1 MRDIL
6 SRGANART
14 TATALFALLL
24 AGSGGAASAAPQSAS
39 GESLLG
45 LWRTDNEYGAVEL
58 FVCKNAVCG
67 RVVDGAALREDPDQ
81 RDVNNPDPSL
91 RERRV
96 KGLVVLENFTGG
108 PRKWSG
114 GPLYDPKT
122 GDGAKRGRL
131 ILEDAGTLKVQGCIA
146 AFLCR
151 TQVWTRIGAASHPA

>member
-1 MRDIL
+1 MRDTQT
-6 SRGANART
+6 RRPDART
-14 TATALFALLL
+14 TATALLALML
-24 AGSGGAASAAPQSAS
+24 AGFGAASAASQSAS
-39 GESLLG
+39 GEALFG
-45 LWRTDNEYGAVEL
+45 LWRTDNEYGAVEM
-58 FVCKNAVCG
+58 FACGDAVCG
-67 RVVDGAALREDPDQ
+67 RVVDGAALRADPEQ
-81 RDVNNPDPSL
+81 RDIHNPEPAL

-131 ILEDAGTLKVQGCIA
+131 ILEDAETLKVQGCIA

-151 TQVWTRIGAASHPA
+151 TQVWTRIGADSQPA

>member
-6 SRGANART
+6 SGKAALRT
-14 TATALFALLL
+14 AATALAALV
-24 AGSGGAASAAPQSAS
+24 GGASAAPE
-39 GESLLG
+39 GVLG
-45 LWRTDNEYGAVEL
+45 LWRTDEEHGAVEIYR
-58 FVCKNAVCG
+58 CASAVCG
-67 RVVDGAALREDPDQ
+67 RIADGAALRAAPDQ
-81 RDVNNPDPSL
+81 RDIHNPDPAL

-122 GDGAKRGRL
+122 GDGVKRGRL
-131 ILEDAGTLKVQGCIA
+131 ILEDADTLKVQGCIA

-151 TQVWTRIGAASHPA
+151 TQVWVRINEESVSAGP